1 MCVSKR
7 VGDAEVKSDE
17 KLHLP
22 RDAYLRLLV
31 LGHVDDVDPV
41 DEDVLQAATEVR
53 NLWEVGHIGL
63 NHSAHIHLGEY
74 QQRNELDKCT
84 LMINGILY
92 SKSHIYL

>member
-1 MCVSKR
+1 
-7 VGDAEVKSDE
+7 VKSDE

-53 NLWEVGHIGL
+53 NRWEVGHIGL
-63 NHSAHIHLGEY
+63 NHSADIHLGEY
-74 QQRNELDKCT
+74 QQRNKLDKCT
-84 LMINGILY
+84 YMINGILY
-92 SKSHIYL
+92 SKAHMYLLVVLKKTLIN